1 MKFIYLFIFF
11 LSTISFS
18 QELNCRVTLNYSSV
32 PSANREMFNSMRQS
46 INEFMNS
53 TQWTNE
59 VFSNEERIDCTIL
72 IRINQQI
79 STDEFSGTISVQSS
93 RPIYKSNYKSP
104 MVNLVDEQFRF
115 KYVEFE
121 SLEFN
126 ENTHLSN
133 LTSVLAYYAYVII
146 GLDYDSFSNNGGD
159 NYFMKAQKI
168 VNNAQGDNN
177 ATGWKSFEGSKNRY
191 WLVENLLN
199 PDFQLLRKSIYN
211 YHREGM
217 DYFTEKPEFVREII
231 STSLI
236 NLLDVYNQRPK
247 GYLIQVFFDAKTD
260 EIVNVFSK
268 GTLME
273 ANELVNVLTRIS
285 PKNADKWQKILTSN

>member
-1 MKFIYLFIFF
+1 MKFLTFIFF
-11 LSTISFS
+11 FIYSFSLS

-32 PSANREMFNSMRQS
+32 PSPNKEMFNSMRQS
-46 INEFMNS
+46 ITEFMNN

-59 VFSNEERIDCTIL
+59 IFSNEERIDCTIL

-79 STDEFSGTISVQSS
+79 STDEFSGTISIQSS
-93 RPIYKSNYKSP
+93 RPIYKSNYNSTLI
-104 MVNLVDEQFRF
+104 NLVDDQFRF
-115 KYVEFE
+115 RFVEFE
-121 SLEFN
+121 PLEFN

-133 LTSVLAYYAYVII
+133 LTSVLAYYAYIII
-146 GLDYDSFSNNGGD
+146 GLDYDTFSNSGGD
-159 NYFMKAQKI
+159 SFFIRAQKI

-199 PDFQLLRKSIYN
+199 PDFQLLRKTLYT

-217 DYFTEKPEFVREII
+217 DNFTEKPEFVREVIA
-231 STSLI
+231 SSLI

-247 GYLIQVFFDAKTD
+247 GYLIQLFFDAKTD
-260 EIVNVFSK
+260 EIVNIFSK
-268 GTLME
+268 GTIME

-285 PKNADKWQKILTSN
+285 PKNADKWQKILNNN

>member
-1 MKFIYLFIFF
+1 MKFLSVIFFFIF
-11 LSTISFS
+11 SFSLS
-18 QELNCRVTLNYSSV
+18 QELNCRVTLNYSSI
-32 PSANREMFNSMRQS
+32 PSANKEMFNSMRQS
-46 INEFMNS
+46 ITEFMNNN
-53 TQWTNE
+53 QWTNE
-59 VFSNEERIDCTIL
+59 IYSNEERIDCTIM

-79 STDEFSGTISVQSS
+79 STDEFSGTITIQSS
-93 RPIYKSNYKSP
+93 RPIYKSNYNSTLI
-104 MVNLVDEQFRF
+104 NLVDDQFRF
-115 KYVEFE
+115 RFVEFE

-133 LTSVLAYYAYVII
+133 LTSVLAYYAYIII
-146 GLDYDSFSNNGGD
+146 GLDYDTFSNSGGD
-159 NYFMKAQKI
+159 SFFIKAQKI

-199 PDFQLLRKSIYN
+199 PDFELLRQILYT

-217 DYFTEKPEFVREII
+217 DNFTEKPEFVREVIA
-231 STSLI
+231 SSLI

-247 GYLIQVFFDAKTD
+247 GYLIQLFFDAKTD
-260 EIVNVFSK
+260 EIVNIFSK

-285 PKNADKWQKILTSN
+285 PKSADKWQKILTNN